1 MFHTSLD
8 RPGPFLWVLLKSCS
22 NENAIKMMFM
32 KYMHK
37 QRNGRVEFNSEEIE
51 STMLNQSPGSPKL
64 SILAFKGSFH
74 GRTVGLLSCSNSRPI
89 HGVDIPTLPWPKA
102 DFPRYKYPLE
112 EFVRENQAE
121 DERCLATVEE
131 QIENQAKIG
140 IPVAGMIV
148 EPIQADGGDNHG
160 SKEFF

>member
-1 MFHTSLD
+1 MVEPLVFYLVPIPD
-8 RPGPFLWVLLKSCS
+8 PFMELIFPL
-22 NENAIKMMFM
+22 
-32 KYMHK
+32 
-37 QRNGRVEFNSEEIE
+37 
-51 STMLNQSPGSPKL
+51 
-64 SILAFKGSFH
+64 FH
-74 GRTVGLLSCSNSRPI
+74 GQKQVFSRQNI
-89 HGVDIPTLPWPKA
+89 WIVAFYNLKIPFFS

-148 EPIQADGGDNHG
+148 EPIQAEGGDNHG
-160 SKEFF
+160 SKEFFQVI

>member
-1 MFHTSLD
+1 MVEPLVFYLVPIPD
-8 RPGPFLWVLLKSCS
+8 PFMELIFQL
-22 NENAIKMMFM
+22 
-32 KYMHK
+32 
-37 QRNGRVEFNSEEIE
+37 
-51 STMLNQSPGSPKL
+51 
-64 SILAFKGSFH
+64 FH
-74 GRTVGLLSCSNSRPI
+74 GQKQVISRQKYLNFYTKMLI
-89 HGVDIPTLPWPKA
+89 KNTIFS

-148 EPIQADGGDNHG
+148 EPIQAEGGDNHG
-160 SKEFF
+160 SKEFFQVI

>member
-1 MFHTSLD
+1 MRNLQ
-8 RPGPFLWVLLKSCS
+8 KS
-22 NENAIKMMFM
+22 E
-32 KYMHK
+32 KYSKKHVK
-37 QRNGRVEFNSEEIE
+37 NTIFS
-51 STMLNQSPGSPKL
+51 
-64 SILAFKGSFH
+64 
-74 GRTVGLLSCSNSRPI
+74 
-89 HGVDIPTLPWPKA
+89 

-148 EPIQADGGDNHG
+148 EPIQAEGGDNHG
-160 SKEFF
+160 SKEFFQVIR

>member
-1 MFHTSLD
+1 MAKSRYFPAKNIWILILRYFQKPTI
-8 RPGPFLWVLLKSCS
+8 FL
-22 NENAIKMMFM
+22 
-32 KYMHK
+32 
-37 QRNGRVEFNSEEIE
+37 
-51 STMLNQSPGSPKL
+51 
-64 SILAFKGSFH
+64 
-74 GRTVGLLSCSNSRPI
+74 
-89 HGVDIPTLPWPKA
+89 

-148 EPIQADGGDNHG
+148 EPIQAEGGDNHG
-160 SKEFF
+160 SKEFFQVIR